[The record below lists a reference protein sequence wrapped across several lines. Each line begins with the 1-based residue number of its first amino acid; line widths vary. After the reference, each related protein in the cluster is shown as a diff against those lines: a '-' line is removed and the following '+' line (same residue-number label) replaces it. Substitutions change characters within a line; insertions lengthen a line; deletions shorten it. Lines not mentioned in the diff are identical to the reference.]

1 MNIKSNKLNK
11 AIKCAISEKES
22 NNYVEL
28 GIVDEK
34 TAKIIYKLTGI
45 KVNNRIH
52 VMYFNDIR
60 HTLNQHGDNKEEIKK
75 GQLAINKNDLLR
87 IPNILYKY
95 DYIKIGAKNRE
106 GKTIRYIKEYTN
118 DCITIVE
125 VLPKKKSLKIK
136 TMWKT
141 ALDDN
146 QSPHLNAQSASSKS
160 TLINKNITNIKKEVK

>member
-11 AIKCAISEKES
+11 AIKYAISEKES

-75 GQLAINKNDLLR
+75 GQLAINKN
-87 IPNILYKY
+87 
-95 DYIKIGAKNRE
+95 KN
-106 GKTIRYIKEYTN
+106 N
-118 DCITIVE
+118 VE
-125 VLPKKKSLKIK
+125 NC
-136 TMWKT
+136 TR
-141 ALDDN
+141 
-146 QSPHLNAQSASSKS
+146 
-160 TLINKNITNIKKEVK
+160 